1 MPGKIQGENAL
12 NNVID
17 TVLRICNHLHQVEV
31 SRNIQQGEGR
41 DGMEKRGK
49 LIQCLVCIAVF
60 ALATTTTSMAN
71 LLTDPGAENA
81 TTAPNPN
88 PTSIPGWSFFNGAAF
103 SSAFAHSGTNSL
115 GDVGGG
121 GFQVPGDYQQ
131 FAATAGQQFTMTGFA
146 LTPTAI
152 AGGANFGQLQITF
165 FSGPNGTGSDIG
177 TVETGGVG
185 AKASAQVNST
195 SPVGVWIP
203 LSVTATAPAG
213 AQSMQAFT
221 IVIDQ
226 NATAVYFD
234 DLTLD
239 LIPEPSTIAMTLTG
253 LLGLV
258 AFGWKKRRV

>member
-1 MPGKIQGENAL
+1 
-12 NNVID
+12 
-17 TVLRICNHLHQVEV
+17 
-31 SRNIQQGEGR
+31 
-41 DGMEKRGK
+41 MEKRVRAS
-49 LIQCLVCIAVF
+49 LCLVCMGMF
-60 ALATTTTSMAN
+60 TLRTTTTSMAN

-81 TTAPNPN
+81 TSAPNPN
-88 PTSIPGWSFFNGAAF
+88 PTSLPGWSFFNGANF
-103 SSAFAHSGTNSL
+103 SSAFARTGTNSL

-221 IVIDQ
+221 IVIDP
-226 NATAVYFD
+226 NATPVYF
-234 DLTLD
+234 
-239 LIPEPSTIAMTLTG
+239 A
-253 LLGLV
+253 
-258 AFGWKKRRV
+258 